1 MAGCGRW
8 NARFEGWPQQAED
21 AREWADVDYSR
32 VVHSASFRRLQG
44 KTQILNLGDSDF
56 YRTRL
61 THSLEVAQIAGS
73 VTRQLRV
80 SNVGHPAVN
89 HLPDLSLIQAVGLT
103 HDLGHPPFG
112 HGGEVALNYCMR
124 ERKGLPLNQ
133 SGFEGNGQ
141 TLRILTKLEKFSERA
156 GANLARRTL
165 LGVLKYPVPFS
176 KARNPG
182 RRPTLMEGPTTLKLI
197 DRKESKPPKCYLDS
211 EQEVVEWILK
221 ALSAPDRD
229 RFTSMKDG
237 GNEHHEA
244 QHKSFDCS
252 IMDLSDDIAFGVHDL
267 EDAVALG
274 LVRQNDFRTSVPEDA
289 CASYLDALKDKSP
302 GETHNNV
309 YESFVRMLFGDGRER
324 KHAISRMVGHL
335 ITSCTVE
342 TIDELSDPLIR
353 YRAKM
358 LARPHK
364 FLMALKN
371 IVNDRVIT
379 SPEVQHLEFKGQR
392 MVVSVFEA
400 LETEPKS
407 LLPRDTLQS
416 YDASDD
422 QLRVICDHVS
432 GMTDAYLL
440 RTYERLFSPRM
451 GSLFDKL

>member
-165 LGVLKYPVPFS
+165 LGVLIQCPSARREIPGVGQPLW
-176 KARNPG
+176 KARPRLNSL
-182 RRPTLMEGPTTLKLI
+182 T
-197 DRKESKPPKCYLDS
+197 
-211 EQEVVEWILK
+211 
-221 ALSAPDRD
+221 
-229 RFTSMKDG
+229 
-237 GNEHHEA
+237 
-244 QHKSFDCS
+244 
-252 IMDLSDDIAFGVHDL
+252 
-267 EDAVALG
+267 
-274 LVRQNDFRTSVPEDA
+274 
-289 CASYLDALKDKSP
+289 
-302 GETHNNV
+302 
-309 YESFVRMLFGDGRER
+309 ER
-324 KHAISRMVGHL
+324 SRSLRSAISTPSR
-335 ITSCTVE
+335 
-342 TIDELSDPLIR
+342 R
-353 YRAKM
+353 
-358 LARPHK
+358 
-364 FLMALKN
+364 
-371 IVNDRVIT
+371 
-379 SPEVQHLEFKGQR
+379 
-392 MVVSVFEA
+392 
-400 LETEPKS
+400 
-407 LLPRDTLQS
+407 
-416 YDASDD
+416 
-422 QLRVICDHVS
+422 
-432 GMTDAYLL
+432 
-440 RTYERLFSPRM
+440 
-451 GSLFDKL
+451 